1 MANLNKVLL
10 IGRLTR
16 DPELRYTQG
25 GTAVTEVGL
34 AVNREFTTAD
44 GTRKK
49 ETCFVDIVLWA
60 RRAEVACQYLKKGS
74 PIFVEGRLELDQWQ
88 SPDGQKRSR
97 LRVVADNFQFLDRPG
112 DREGGGSGRHEARG
126 GGGGGGGGG
135 GAAGG
140 GDFESRPPS
149 EPPPPSAD
157 FSLDEEDVPF

>member
-34 AVNREFTTAD
+34 AVNREFTTSD

-49 ETCFVDIVLWA
+49 ETCFVDVVLWA
-60 RRAEVACQYLKKGS
+60 RRAEVACQYLRKGS
-74 PIFVEGRLELDQWQ
+74 PVFVEGRLELDQWQ

-112 DREGGGSGRHEARG
+112 DRGGNGGGGSG
-126 GGGGGGGGG
+126 GGGGG
-135 GAAGG
+135 
-140 GDFESRPPS
+140 SRYEGPRE
-149 EPPPPSAD
+149 EPPGQDAED
-157 FSLDEEDVPF
+157 FGLDDDVPF

>member
-34 AVNREFTTAD
+34 AVNREFTTSD

-49 ETCFVDIVLWA
+49 ETCFVDVVLWA
-60 RRAEVACQYLKKGS
+60 RRAEVACQYLRKGS
-74 PIFVEGRLELDQWQ
+74 PLFVEGRLELDQWQ
-88 SPDGQKRSR
+88 GPDGAKRSR

-112 DREGGGSGRHEARG
+112 DRSGGPPA
-126 GGGGGGGGG
+126 G
-135 GAAGG
+135 GAGAGAG
-140 GDFESRPPS
+140 AGAPAGAGARSEGRPPRGDAPTGGAN
-149 EPPPPSAD
+149 ED
-157 FSLDEEDVPF
+157 FGLEDDVPF